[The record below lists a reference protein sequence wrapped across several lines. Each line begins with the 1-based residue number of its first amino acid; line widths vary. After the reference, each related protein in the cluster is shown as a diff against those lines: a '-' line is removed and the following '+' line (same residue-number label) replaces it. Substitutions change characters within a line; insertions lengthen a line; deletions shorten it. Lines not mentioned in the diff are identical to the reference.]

1 MDMEKMVSFIKDD
14 CNGEE
19 LEYLNKILQEARL
32 EQHRKHYD
40 SIAEYIGNAF
50 EKAGEAGFGMVI
62 SDSYSND
69 VTLYPSEL
77 ANSTF
82 NITVFHKADKSM
94 WGDELG
100 IDLTEG
106 EEE

>member
-1 MDMEKMVSFIKDD
+1 MNMEKMVSFIKED

-19 LEYLNKILQEARL
+19 LEYLNKVLQEARL
-32 EQHRKHYD
+32 EQHRKHYG

-77 ANSTF
+77 ANCSF
-82 NITVFHKADKSM
+82 IINVFHKADKPK
-94 WGDELG
+94 WDDELG